1 MVKLSDLSP
10 KERKALMQEMQAEEK
25 ALQENRKVYK
35 GKVNNVVPEIFT
47 MLKELS
53 GIIAVAKTNVYDK
66 LESLIKEK
74 NEVYQKEDDT
84 QQTHT
89 FSSEDGSLS
98 ITIGFRVN
106 DSWDDTVNVGVA
118 KVKEFISGMGK
129 NKETRAL
136 TNTILELLSNDSK
149 GNLKASRVLQLHK
162 FAEEINNPAFTD
174 AIKIIHDAYRPIR
187 TKQFVSA
194 RFKNERGEIQDLPL
208 SITDAQMI
216 VTNTDE
222 SK

>member
-10 KERKALMQEMQAEEK
+10 KERKALIQEMQAEEK
-25 ALQENRKVYK
+25 ALQESRKVYK
-35 GKVNNVVPEIFT
+35 GKVNNVVPEIFK

-53 GIIAVAKTNVYDK
+53 GIISVAKTNVYEK
-66 LESLIKEK
+66 LEDLIKEK
-74 NEVYQKEDDT
+74 NQAYQKEDDS

-89 FSSEDGSLS
+89 FSSEDGTLS

-106 DSWDDTVNVGVA
+106 DSWDDTVNVGVD

-162 FAEEINNPAFTD
+162 FAEEINDSAFTD

-208 SITDAQMI
+208 SITDAPMNLTTQ
-216 VTNTDE
+216 NT
-222 SK
+222 K